1 MSFHTQEGWCQCRGE
16 KQQREGGEQGETE
29 DWSAPWRGWGG
40 ASGGQVGH
48 NARLFV
54 IGLIFITLNIKEPE
68 GKQFVRVTEFNSNK
82 SIHASLQREPEEMN
96 RPWLI

>member
-1 MSFHTQEGWCQCRGE
+1 MSVRRRKTA
-16 KQQREGGEQGETE
+16 EGG
-29 DWSAPWRGWGG
+29 RGAGRNGGLVCAVARAGG

-68 GKQFVRVTEFNSNK
+68 GRLSVRVTEFNSNK
-82 SIHASLQREPEEMN
+82 SIHASLQRKPEEMSQS
-96 RPWLI
+96 WLI